1 MELKLLICVAK
12 QISCSKDIS
21 SVVMVDWI
29 AGSTTSQTTP
39 CHFLYS
45 PLKPASQPVSHPG
58 STLFLVVPGKGLLC
72 VWFSRPHK
80 VNTAMVKT
88 NRFFAPKV

>member
-21 SVVMVDWI
+21 SVVMADWI

-45 PLKPASQPVSHPG
+45 PQKPASQPSWEHFVSG
-58 STLFLVVPGKGLLC
+58 CTGERLAVWVV
-72 VWFSRPHK
+72 
-80 VNTAMVKT
+80 
-88 NRFFAPKV
+88 